1 MMTGN
6 IIGVVGGVGPYAGLD
21 LVRKIFDQTIAST
34 DQEHLPVALLSYS
47 ELISE
52 RTDFILG
59 ETNQNPAAGIITVL
73 KQLEL
78 IGATVAGIPCNT
90 AHAPSVFDQI
100 NTNLATRSS
109 PIQLMHM
116 IEETAHFMRTHHS
129 EIERV
134 GVLSTQGTYL
144 ANIYP
149 RIMQDANF
157 AVLTPGEEEQ
167 RNLVNTA
174 IYDEKYGIK
183 AQSNPVSKRAR
194 TDLLTAAKNLIAA
207 GAQAIILG
215 CTEVPLALP
224 EKNIESTPLVDPTLI
239 LARALV
245 RAATPHKLKPLPEK
259 DHNDRDTGQS

>member
-1 MMTGN
+1 MMTDN

-34 DQEHLPVALLSYS
+34 DQDHLPVALLSYS

-90 AHAPSVFDQI
+90 AHAPLVFDQI

-109 PIQLMHM
+109 PIQLIHM
-116 IEETAHFMRTHHS
+116 IEETAQFMCTYHPDK
-129 EIERV
+129 ERV

-149 RIMQDANF
+149 GILQDASF
-157 AVLTPGEEEQ
+157 AVLTPDEEEQ
-167 RNLVNTA
+167 RNLVNPA
-174 IYDEKYGIK
+174 IYDERYGIK
-183 AQSNPVSKRAR
+183 AQSNPVTKRAR
-194 TDLLTAAKNLIAA
+194 TDLRAAAKNLIAA

-215 CTEVPLALP
+215 CTEIPLALP
-224 EKNIESTPLVDPTLI
+224 ENRIGSIPLVDPTMI

-245 RAATPHKLKPLPEK
+245 REAAPHKLNPLP
-259 DHNDRDTGQS
+259 QI